1 MSMYTRILRIFDRT
15 ARWISILGLLM
26 IVCGIVPLGRAIVQT
41 AEASHTP
48 PWTDFNTH
56 DPGIVVAVGGSA
68 EQGAVLLIGNPDGV
82 VPACHFSGVVRVD
95 DSAPPFGSG
104 LKELVFE
111 PVSLAP
117 GESRAIDV
125 SFMPEAG
132 EGARQ
137 ELILRIESDKTG
149 RAPCPLLVQVI
160 GYDSGSRATE
170 FVADW
175 INLSYANK
183 PVAKTAIA
191 PAEPVKSQLPL
202 GFVGGNGLQ
211 AGRFLISENQSPP
224 PADRCGDVVGEVI
237 AETVPRY
244 DTAGTAVTGHNLQK
258 AWPIEWQG
266 PDLKK
271 SALVEIPFAEFGA
284 TPERRIDVLLSL
296 RLQRPVPAACLGAL
310 IGSLQIH
317 DQTGKTRAVLPA
329 DRVFFNINHF
339 KNIHFP

>member
-1 MSMYTRILRIFDRT
+1 MSIYPRILQIFDGT
-15 ARWISILGLLM
+15 ARRIAILGLLM
-26 IVCGIVPLGRAIVQT
+26 IVCGIVPLGRAVVQT

-48 PWTDFNTH
+48 SWTDFNTH

-82 VPACHFSGVVRVD
+82 VPACHFSGVLRVD

-104 LKELVFE
+104 LKDLMFE

-137 ELILRIESDKTG
+137 ELILRIENDKTG
-149 RAPCPLLVQVI
+149 RSPCPLLVQVI

-191 PAEPVKSQLPL
+191 PAEPVKSPLPL
-202 GFVGGNGLQ
+202 GFVGGNGGQVGL
-211 AGRFLISENQSPP
+211 FLISEINRPLP
-224 PADRCGDVVGEVI
+224 VGPCELIGEVI
-237 AETVPRY
+237 AETVPRH
-244 DTAGTAVTGHNLQK
+244 DTAGTAISGHALQK
-258 AWPIEWQG
+258 SWPIEWKG

-284 TPERRIDVLLSL
+284 TPDLRVDVRLSL
-296 RLQRPVPAACLGAL
+296 RLQRPVPPACFGGL
-310 IGSLQIH
+310 IGSLQIV

-339 KNIHFP
+339 KNTPFP